1 MELIP
6 VKVECHSGYKADE
19 YPTCFFLDEFRID
32 IIEIIDRWY
41 QTTKDTEF
49 QEANYFKVLSR
60 DNKHFILK
68 QEQKS
73 GKWFLVVHV
82 ETLNL

>member
-19 YPTCFFLDEFRID
+19 YPKRFIWDHSEFE

-41 QTTKDTEF
+41 DG
-49 QEANYFKVLSR
+49 Y
-60 DNKHFILK
+60 
-68 QEQKS
+68 QKS
-73 GKWFLVVHV
+73 NSRSADYFRVKSEIKGTFLLKHEIENDRWFLV
-82 ETLNL
+82 T